1 VNVAAER
8 AVPGV
13 PALLSAGVH
22 VALIAGLFLVRPEPP
37 PPLPPVYR
45 VNLVAAP
52 AAPRQVGVVQPQPAT
67 PAPAPP
73 APAPTRPVT
82 ETPADVAPAPP
93 RPRPAA
99 ERQPQRSTPT
109 PATETPTRTAPRTP
123 VPTAGGGPTGGSGSD
138 VANVRTEGIEF
149 PYPGYLEN
157 IVRQIALRF
166 SAPSTSNLR
175 AEVVFLLHRDG
186 SVTGFRF
193 LRSSGSY
200 AFDIAARGAVE
211 SAAESRA
218 FGPLPRGFNDDV
230 LPVIFSFSPQLIR

>member
-1 VNVAAER
+1 VSLRAEPP
-8 AVPGV
+8 VVGV
-13 PALLSAGVH
+13 PLLLSVGLH
-22 VALIAGLFLVRPEPP
+22 VALSATLLLLRPSPP
-37 PPLPPVYR
+37 PPLPPVYK

-52 AAPRQVGVVQPQPAT
+52 AGPRQVGVVQPRPST
-67 PAPAPP
+67 PPPTPP
-73 APAPTRPVT
+73 APAPSRPVT
-82 ETPADVAPAPP
+82 EPDAGAAPAPP

-109 PATETPTRTAPRTP
+109 TATQAPSAAIPRTP
-123 VPTAGGGPTGGSGSD
+123 APVAGGGPTGGAGAD
-138 VANVRTEGIEF
+138 VANVRTEGIDF

-166 SAPSTSNLR
+166 SAPSNSTLR

-186 SVTGFRF
+186 SVSGFRF
-193 LRSSGSY
+193 LRSSGNY

-218 FGPLPRGFNDDV
+218 FGSLPRGFNDDI
-230 LPVIFSFSPQLIR
+230 LPVIFSFSPQMIR